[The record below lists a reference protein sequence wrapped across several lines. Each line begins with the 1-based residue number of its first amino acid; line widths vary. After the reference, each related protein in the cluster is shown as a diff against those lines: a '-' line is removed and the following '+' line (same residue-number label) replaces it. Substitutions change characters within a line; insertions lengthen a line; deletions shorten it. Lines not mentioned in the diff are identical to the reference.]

1 MHERFNFD
9 REKFKDV
16 VHFVVSYINA
26 TDGRDAL
33 GNTKLHKVLYY
44 SDVLHFLDKG
54 KPLTGADYQ
63 RQRFGPT
70 ARHLSSALRELE
82 QEKRIS
88 VSHRN
93 YYGYKKCEYD
103 ALKEFGSNRL
113 STEEIDLVKHM
124 VDFVCKHTAHE
135 ISEFSHDDAWSS
147 VPMGER
153 IPYYAAYA
161 MFPAE
166 ITEEDIQE
174 ASREMIALA
183 PKIEGEKRE
192 GRSI

>member
-1 MHERFNFD
+1 MHEDFKLD
-9 REKFKDV
+9 SEKFKDV
-16 VHFVVSYINA
+16 VHYVVHHVNA

-54 KPLTGADYQ
+54 RPLTGADYL

-70 ARHLSSALRELE
+70 ARCLSSALRELE
-82 QEKRIS
+82 QEKRVS

-93 YYGYKKCEYD
+93 YYGYSKCDYD
-103 ALKEFGSNRL
+103 SLKEFRSNRL
-113 STEEIDLVKHM
+113 STEERDLIQHV
-124 VDFVCKHTAHE
+124 VSFVCKHTAHE
-135 ISEFSHDDAWSS
+135 ISEFSHDDVWAS

-161 MFPAE
+161 IFPAE
-166 ITEEDIQE
+166 VSDEDIRE
-174 ASREMIALA
+174 ATSEVIALA
-183 PKIEGEKRE
+183 PKIQRGKRE
-192 GRSI
+192 GRVV